1 MQVVLLVDGYL
12 SMYTGGQNYN
22 SGYGKCHSFRF
33 HVIDRPGVLA
43 AYSGMGLAFQAIL
56 SSSSA

>member
-1 MQVVLLVDGYL
+1 MDGYL